1 MSWSLLVFSIIA
13 LILAIIRNRDSE
25 QFMMILSAL
34 LAVFTMLLIPFL
46 GYKYFDNLE
55 ITRLYD
61 KEMKVPESDYF
72 NAMQPVIYAYVL
84 GVLIFGSKS
93 DSLNRLSSLRSVVDE
108 FCDICWRNLILLFL
122 ALDFLK
128 VLQYIGISELNFV
141 FLALSSAKYGVLL
154 IMILKAKNRWV
165 KLGILC
171 WPLTEAVGSAMFQG
185 YLALIFVVILINGGF
200 KKRLR
205 FLGLTALG
213 LMLLPWLLIA
223 KNELR
228 RNAWGDGGGLTMSEA
243 FDIMVEVGL
252 RESSDA
258 GLFVFSTEANFEV
271 YRRVNQGWLLS
282 AVLEKKEQN
291 EGFVRGLLLQSLAA
305 SVIPR
310 FMWPEKP
317 EAGGREKIAN
327 YTDLTLSKSTSMNIS
342 PFGDIIAEFNGLGAI
357 VISFLYALLVCKL
370 ISQMIEFSIAGR
382 ISFLILPFILSQ
394 VYKVETD
401 IVTVL
406 NFLIKGFVLGL
417 LLLPVQNLLRVLL
430 QRERI
435 IISDV

>member
-1 MSWSLLVFSIIA
+1 MSWSLLAFSIVA
-13 LILAIIRNRDSE
+13 LIWAVIRNRDSE
-25 QFMMILSAL
+25 QLVMMLSAL
-34 LAVFTMLLIPFL
+34 LAVVTLLLIPFL

-61 KEMKVPESDYF
+61 KEMRVPESVYF

-84 GVLIFGSKS
+84 GVLMFGSKS
-93 DSLNRLSSLRSVVDE
+93 NSLNRLSSLRSVIDVFSE
-108 FCDICWRNLILLFL
+108 VSWRNLTLVFL
-122 ALDFLK
+122 VLEFLI
-128 VLQYIGISELNFV
+128 VLRNLEISALNFV

-154 IMILKAKNRWV
+154 IMTRKAKNSWV
-165 KLGILC
+165 KLGIFC
-171 WPLTEAVGSAMFQG
+171 WPLIEAVDSGMFQG
-185 YLALIFVVILINGGF
+185 YLAVIVVLILLDGGF
-200 KKRLR
+200 KNRLR

-213 LMLLPWLLIA
+213 LVFIPLLLIA

-228 RNAWGDGGGLTMSEA
+228 RQAWGDGLTMSGA
-243 FDIMVEVGL
+243 IDTLVEVGL
-252 RESSDA
+252 RESSDTGMFA
-258 GLFVFSTEANFEV
+258 FSTTANFEI
-271 YRRVNQGWLLS
+271 YRRLNQGWLLS
-282 AVLEKKEQN
+282 AVLEKKEQDEEFGQN
-291 EGFVRGLLLQSLAA
+291 LLLQSLAA

-317 EAGGREKIAN
+317 KAGGREKIAN
-327 YTDLTLSKSTSMNIS
+327 YTNLTLSQSTSMNVS
-342 PFGDIIAEFNGLGAI
+342 PFGEIISEFNGLGAI

-370 ISQMIEFSIAGR
+370 ISQLIELSVAGR

-406 NFLIKGFVLGL
+406 NFLVKGFVLGL

-430 QRERI
+430 QRDRI